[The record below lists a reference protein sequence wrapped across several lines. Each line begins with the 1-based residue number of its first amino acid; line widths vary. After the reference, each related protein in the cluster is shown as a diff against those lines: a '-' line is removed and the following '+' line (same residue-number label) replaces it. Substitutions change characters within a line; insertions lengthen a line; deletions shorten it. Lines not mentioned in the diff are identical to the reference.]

1 MQSEVQVLESLQLIV
16 TTKKMASLLDNLHF
30 LLISKDATLVF
41 HDQSIDISSNIEKIK
56 DKPVFH
62 AGPIIRREYPFQN
75 ESIEDRKKY
84 FKQFLCLLWD
94 YQ

>member
-1 MQSEVQVLESLQLIV
+1 MEKILSVFIDDSGDFGFI
-16 TTKKMASLLDNLHF
+16 
-30 LLISKDATLVF
+30 KDASKYYLITLVF
-41 HDQSIDISSNIEKIK
+41 HNQSIDISSNIEKIK

-75 ESIEDRKKY
+75 KSMEDRKKY
-84 FKQFLCLLWD
+84 FRQFLCLLWD

>member
-1 MQSEVQVLESLQLIV
+1 MAQKENIDGSKTLEYS
-16 TTKKMASLLDNLHF
+16 
-30 LLISKDATLVF
+30 
-41 HDQSIDISSNIEKIK
+41 
-56 DKPVFH
+56 VFH